1 MLILTDYELINTDD
15 VSAIYFTERRSS
27 SLPSKLIARMKDGR
41 EYTLTTINN
50 KNFNIYSYL
59 RDIAAA
65 QNEGLEVYNLSKMEL
80 P

>member
-15 VSAIYFTERRSS
+15 ISAIYFTEHRAAT
-27 SLPSKLIARMKDGR
+27 LPGRLIARMKDGK
-41 EYTLTTINN
+41 EYTIKTIHN
-50 KNFNIYSYL
+50 KNFNIYAYL

-65 QNEGLEVYNLSKMEL
+65 QNEGLAVYNISEMEL

>member
-15 VSAIYFTERRSS
+15 ISAIYFTERRSS
-27 SLPSKLIARMKDGR
+27 SVPSKLIARMKDGR

-65 QNEGLEVYNLSKMEL
+65 QNEGLKVYNLSKMEL